1 MDIELPCILMSFKFT
16 FTPVTTVSPEGS
28 IQVDP
33 TTINGND
40 SGNATFNCMALG
52 GPGNMFSW
60 TKVRDNAVVVNDS
73 ELMLV
78 DIMASDGGVYQC
90 SVENLAGSDNDT
102 VILNGKPKLT
112 HTTSLN
118 WHYCYTISIP
128 PCSFSSSD
136 RTASRS
142 ECDKL

>member
-1 MDIELPCILMSFKFT
+1 MSLNFVPIAT
-16 FTPVTTVSPEGS
+16 CTVSPEGS

-60 TKVRDNAVVVNDS
+60 TKVRDNAVVVNGS
-73 ELMLV
+73 KLMLV

-102 VILNGKPKLT
+102 VTLNGISP
-112 HTTSLN
+112 SL
-118 WHYCYTISIP
+118 
-128 PCSFSSSD
+128 
-136 RTASRS
+136 RT
-142 ECDKL
+142 CT